1 VEDTF
6 NANNILLNFTC
17 RTDNPILSI
26 MSIMIDGII
35 QRILPTR
42 DEVVFKAYDRT
53 SPTRP
58 ASTPVV
64 IKADIARHATV
75 KIIIAPTNSKR
86 TASQR
91 LTDILGR

>member
-6 NANNILLNFTC
+6 NTNNILLDLAC
-17 RTDNPILSI
+17 RTDNPILSR
-26 MSIMIDGII
+26 MSITDG
-35 QRILPTR
+35 RNESILRTR
-42 DEVVFKAYDRT
+42 DDVVFKAYDRT

-64 IKADIARHATV
+64 IKADIARDATV